1 MLLGHLKRVHR
12 LSRLRLRGSSGARY
26 AFLLAASAEN
36 LRKPAKLRPVSA
48 IAQTSATTRSHA
60 AAPARRVQQAD
71 RKPHRSQQPSQTKS
85 TVSANDGPFSDPN
98 GLTAQTV
105 QPSCD
110 PDRISRQIP
119 RQIAAK
125 TQQESQSKVAHPRRF
140 ERPAFAF
147 GGITTSSVDYR
158 KGHAMMRYVTVNK
171 KEFDFLRRQAYP
183 SVRHGFRPAA
193 YVVLTRV
200 FGHVT
205 EEVHG

>member
-1 MLLGHLKRVHR
+1 MTLPVRTLAPKNQRPLK
-12 LSRLRLRGSSGARY
+12 G
-26 AFLLAASAEN
+26 
-36 LRKPAKLRPVSA
+36 
-48 IAQTSATTRSHA
+48 
-60 AAPARRVQQAD
+60 
-71 RKPHRSQQPSQTKS
+71 
-85 TVSANDGPFSDPN
+85 
-98 GLTAQTV
+98 
-105 QPSCD
+105 
-110 PDRISRQIP
+110 ISYI
-119 RQIAAK
+119 IDFM
-125 TQQESQSKVAHPRRF
+125 AHPKGF
-140 ERPAFAF
+140 EPLASAF

>member
-1 MLLGHLKRVHR
+1 MGAYC
-12 LSRLRLRGSSGARY
+12 LRSAY
-26 AFLLAASAEN
+26 A
-36 LRKPAKLRPVSA
+36 V
-48 IAQTSATTRSHA
+48 
-60 AAPARRVQQAD
+60 
-71 RKPHRSQQPSQTKS
+71 
-85 TVSANDGPFSDPN
+85 
-98 GLTAQTV
+98 
-105 QPSCD
+105 
-110 PDRISRQIP
+110 
-119 RQIAAK
+119 
-125 TQQESQSKVAHPRRF
+125 F
-140 ERPAFAF
+140 ERVLTPKIEARKLLFYFYFFTHSFTLPDLTSAF

>member
-1 MLLGHLKRVHR
+1 MPKNPQRNAAYSAMRRENQVP
-12 LSRLRLRGSSGARY
+12 RGRMAV
-26 AFLLAASAEN
+26 
-36 LRKPAKLRPVSA
+36 P
-48 IAQTSATTRSHA
+48 T
-60 AAPARRVQQAD
+60 
-71 RKPHRSQQPSQTKS
+71 
-85 TVSANDGPFSDPN
+85 
-98 GLTAQTV
+98 
-105 QPSCD
+105 
-110 PDRISRQIP
+110 
-119 RQIAAK
+119 
-125 TQQESQSKVAHPRRF
+125 RF
-140 ERPAFAF
+140 ERVASTF

>member
-1 MLLGHLKRVHR
+1 MKGETIARAWAVTRRDGLVLGFTDHDRML
-12 LSRLRLRGSSGARY
+12 
-26 AFLLAASAEN
+26 
-36 LRKPAKLRPVSA
+36 
-48 IAQTSATTRSHA
+48 
-60 AAPARRVQQAD
+60 
-71 RKPHRSQQPSQTKS
+71 
-85 TVSANDGPFSDPN
+85 
-98 GLTAQTV
+98 
-105 QPSCD
+105 
-110 PDRISRQIP
+110 
-119 RQIAAK
+119 
-125 TQQESQSKVAHPRRF
+125 
-140 ERPAFAF
+140 AF

>member
-1 MLLGHLKRVHR
+1 MG
-12 LSRLRLRGSSGARY
+12 
-26 AFLLAASAEN
+26 E
-36 LRKPAKLRPVSA
+36 
-48 IAQTSATTRSHA
+48 
-60 AAPARRVQQAD
+60 
-71 RKPHRSQQPSQTKS
+71 
-85 TVSANDGPFSDPN
+85 
-98 GLTAQTV
+98 
-105 QPSCD
+105 
-110 PDRISRQIP
+110 
-119 RQIAAK
+119 
-125 TQQESQSKVAHPRRF
+125 KVAVPTRF
-140 ERPAFAF
+140 ERVASTF

>member
-1 MLLGHLKRVHR
+1 MST
-12 LSRLRLRGSSGARY
+12 LSRRWTRRLWNEARHARDPDPPVRAAVTCDVRRRVRVRQGTPGVRHSPKRPRSPVSGKTPAAAQTRPSFGRGAAIRFCEQRGKRFPSDRSLYAHCRIFISSSASSNCLI
-26 AFLLAASAEN
+26 LLAHPTGFE
-36 LRKPAKLRPVSA
+36 PV
-48 IAQTSATTRSHA
+48 TS
-60 AAPARRVQQAD
+60 
-71 RKPHRSQQPSQTKS
+71 
-85 TVSANDGPFSDPN
+85 
-98 GLTAQTV
+98 
-105 QPSCD
+105 
-110 PDRISRQIP
+110 
-119 RQIAAK
+119 
-125 TQQESQSKVAHPRRF
+125 
-140 ERPAFAF
+140 AF

>member
-1 MLLGHLKRVHR
+1 MPCMSLILL
-12 LSRLRLRGSSGARY
+12 
-26 AFLLAASAEN
+26 
-36 LRKPAKLRPVSA
+36 
-48 IAQTSATTRSHA
+48 
-60 AAPARRVQQAD
+60 
-71 RKPHRSQQPSQTKS
+71 
-85 TVSANDGPFSDPN
+85 
-98 GLTAQTV
+98 
-105 QPSCD
+105 
-110 PDRISRQIP
+110 
-119 RQIAAK
+119 
-125 TQQESQSKVAHPRRF
+125 AHPRGF
-140 ERPAFAF
+140 EPLASAF

>member
-1 MLLGHLKRVHR
+1 MLCWRAVPEHNFIANIV
-12 LSRLRLRGSSGARY
+12 AT
-26 AFLLAASAEN
+26 AEIG
-36 LRKPAKLRPVSA
+36 R
-48 IAQTSATTRSHA
+48 TECH
-60 AAPARRVQQAD
+60 
-71 RKPHRSQQPSQTKS
+71 
-85 TVSANDGPFSDPN
+85 
-98 GLTAQTV
+98 
-105 QPSCD
+105 
-110 PDRISRQIP
+110 ISLI
-119 RQIAAK
+119 
-125 TQQESQSKVAHPRRF
+125 SLAHPRGF
-140 ERPAFAF
+140 EPLASAF